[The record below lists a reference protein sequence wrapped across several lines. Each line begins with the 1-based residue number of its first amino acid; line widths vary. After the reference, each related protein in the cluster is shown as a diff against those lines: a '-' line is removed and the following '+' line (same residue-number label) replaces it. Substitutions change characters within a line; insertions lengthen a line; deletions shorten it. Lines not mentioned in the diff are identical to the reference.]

1 MIKKYNDHAANERT
15 FLAWVRTGVTIS
27 VFGFVLEKFEIFLKS
42 IDVYSKNKVAAS
54 PEISNI
60 TAIGPASS
68 VLVFFGIIIILLSA
82 WHFVMTRRAINS
94 DTNTTYHGLVP
105 VIALSA
111 MVMATGL
118 FLLVAL
124 LA

>member
-1 MIKKYNDHAANERT
+1 MIKNYKDHAANERT

-27 VFGFVLEKFEIFLKS
+27 VFGFVLEKFELFLTS
-42 IDVYSKNKVAAS
+42 IDVISKGKIAAPLKV
-54 PEISNI
+54 SNI
-60 TAIGPASS
+60 TAIGPASF
-68 VLVFFGIIIILLSA
+68 VLVFFGILIILLSV
-82 WHFVMTRRAINS
+82 WHFLATRRAINS
-94 DTNTTYHGLVP
+94 DTNSSYHGLVP

-118 FLLVAL
+118 FLLLIL

>member
-1 MIKKYNDHAANERT
+1 MIKNYKDHAANERT

-42 IDVYSKNKVAAS
+42 INVNSKSEIAV
-54 PEISNI
+54 PLEISKFI
-60 TAIGPASS
+60 AIGPASF
-68 VLVFFGIIIILLSA
+68 VLVFFGILIIVLSA
-82 WHFVMTRRAINS
+82 WHFITTRRAINS
-94 DTNTTYHGLVP
+94 DNNLTYRGLVP

-111 MVMATGL
+111 MVLAIGL

>member
-1 MIKKYNDHAANERT
+1 MIKNYKDHAANERT

-42 IDVYSKNKVAAS
+42 IDITSKSEIATRL
-54 PEISNI
+54 EISKI
-60 TAIGPASS
+60 TAIGPTSF

-82 WHFVMTRRAINS
+82 WHFIMTRRAINS
-94 DTNTTYHGLVP
+94 DTSLAYNGLIP
-105 VIALSA
+105 VIALSV

-124 LA
+124 LS